1 VDGVVALGE
10 IAGDLDQLQADDLQP
25 TVLVPGEDPAGQQA
39 LNAVGLD
46 QDEGAF
52 VHWQQPARGGV
63 VVSERND
70 TSMMPSTGSTP
81 SHRGLLVPEVR
92 TIDWARPPERLDPL
106 LRALC

>member
-1 VDGVVALGE
+1 
-10 IAGDLDQLQADDLQP
+10 
-25 TVLVPGEDPAGQQA
+25 
-39 LNAVGLD
+39 
-46 QDEGAF
+46 
-52 VHWQQPARGGV
+52 

-92 TIDWARPPERLDPL
+92 TIDWARPPERLDPV